1 MKAIKLVS
9 LAVRYLSRYKRR
21 YFFLFLALGV
31 GFAVITAITAIKE
44 GMTAML
50 YRTAQSHYAGDLIAL
65 GWDHDGAGS
74 TFRLGQEEIDA
85 ILAVAEQNN
94 FNPDRIV
101 MRTNFMSE
109 ASLYYNGTMA
119 RLKYVNGVDWDGET
133 ELFNS
138 FKYEAKPEK
147 RPQGDEE
154 ILISSPIAHY
164 LGVRQGDSLILEVRN
179 YLGQRNTG
187 SFVVAG
193 IIEDKTIFGYFKS
206 YVSRAALNELVG
218 FNAGECSSIG
228 FFFDDKRSDIDWN
241 KTLLQ
246 WGLVESEVNTAGI
259 LQNRSDFEAEQLAEW
274 SGIKVFILT
283 LEIYLSEVDDLLKAM
298 DILSYLL
305 FAMMLIIVFVSAL
318 VTYKLILYE
327 RSQELGTMRA
337 LGFQEGDITWMLVIE
352 SACLALISVA
362 VGFLFS
368 IVLVNILSALPF
380 SNIAGFEMFMKDG
393 KLFALYRFETFLL
406 NTLAVFAALLPA
418 LGIPAFIASR
428 GSLPKMLSGNGE

>member
-1 MKAIKLVS
+1 MKVIKLVS
-9 LAVRYLSRYKRR
+9 LAIRYLSRYKRR
-21 YFFLFLALGV
+21 YFFLFLALAI
-31 GFAVITAITAIKE
+31 GFAVITAIMAVKE

-50 YRTAQSHYAGDLIAL
+50 YQTAQSHYAGDLIAL
-65 GWDHDGAGS
+65 GWDHDGVGS
-74 TFRLGQEEIDA
+74 TLRLGQREIDA

-94 FNPDRIV
+94 LNPDRIV

-109 ASLYYNGTMA
+109 AALYYNGNMA
-119 RLKYVNGVDWDGET
+119 RLKYVNGVDWDVEA

-138 FKYEAKPEK
+138 FNYEAKPKKPLE
-147 RPQGDEE
+147 GDEE
-154 ILISSPIAHY
+154 ILISSPVAHY
-164 LGVRQGDSLILEVRN
+164 LGIRQGDSLILEVRN

-187 SFVVAG
+187 NFIVAG

-206 YVSRAALNELVG
+206 YISRAALNELVG
-218 FNAGECSSIG
+218 FNAGECSNVG
-228 FFFDDKRSDIDWN
+228 FFFDDKRTDIDWN

-246 WGLVESEVNTAGI
+246 WGLAESGVNTAAM
-259 LQNRSDFEAEQLAEW
+259 LQNRSDFETEQLAGW
-274 SGIKVFILT
+274 SGIRVFILT

-298 DILSYLL
+298 DVLSYLL
-305 FAMMLIIVFVSAL
+305 FVMMLIIVFVSAL

-327 RSQELGTMRA
+327 RSQELGAMRV

-352 SACLALISVA
+352 AACLALISVA

-368 IVLVNILSALPF
+368 IVLVNILSMLPF

-428 GSLPKMLSGNGE
+428 GSLPKMLSGNGD

>member
-101 MRTNFMSE
+101 MRTNFMNE
-109 ASLYYNGTMA
+109 ASLYYNGIVA
-119 RLKYVNGVDWDGET
+119 RLKYVNGVDWDVET

-147 RPQGDEE
+147 PPQGDEE

-206 YVSRAALNELVG
+206 YVSRSALNELVG

-259 LQNRSDFEAEQLAEW
+259 LQSRSDFEAEQLAEW

-298 DILSYLL
+298 DVLSYLL
-305 FAMMLIIVFVSAL
+305 FVMMLIIVFVSAL

-327 RSQELGTMRA
+327 RSQELGAMRA

-352 SACLALISVA
+352 SACLALISVV

-406 NTLAVFAALLPA
+406 NALAVFAALLPA